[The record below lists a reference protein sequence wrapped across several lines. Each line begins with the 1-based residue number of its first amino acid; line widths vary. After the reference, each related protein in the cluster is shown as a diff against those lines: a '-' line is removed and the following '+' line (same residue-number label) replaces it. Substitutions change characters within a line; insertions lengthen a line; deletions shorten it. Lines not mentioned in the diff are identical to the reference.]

1 MPWPQTISRKGRTS
15 EGVRNP
21 QRLNARSRFAI
32 DYDTVRALQRCREVH
47 AGRTRLNRKVEVEGS
62 NRLLKVAK
70 CLVG

>member
-32 DYDTVRALQRCREVH
+32 DYDTVRALQRCKEVRE
-47 AGRTRLNRKVEVEGS
+47 GWTRLKTLADVERSKEVTD
-62 NRLLKVAK
+62 
-70 CLVG
+70 CLR